1 MLSLLKKLMSLEI
14 NLEMNQLVMY
24 LKREE
29 IICKE
34 ESRININLENKNKRK
49 KNFKD
54 KFVSI
59 NFFIN
64 LF

>member
-59 NFFIN
+59 KFLSN

>member
-24 LKREE
+24 LKKEE

-54 KFVSI
+54 KF
-59 NFFIN
+59 N
-64 LF
+64 LKNMKLR

>member
-14 NLEMNQLVMY
+14 NLELNQLVMY

-54 KFVSI
+54 KFVS
-59 NFFIN
+59 FKFLSN

>member
-24 LKREE
+24 LKKEE

-59 NFFIN
+59 NFLIN

>member
-59 NFFIN
+59 KFLLN

>member
-54 KFVSI
+54 KF
-59 NFFIN
+59 N
-64 LF
+64 LKNMKLR

>member
-1 MLSLLKKLMSLEI
+1 MSLEI

-54 KFVSI
+54 KF
-59 NFFIN
+59 N
-64 LF
+64 LKNMKLR